1 MTRFN
6 VHLVASKATFC
17 HKFVSAFLLVL
28 SSFTLVS
35 VVTAAEK
42 ELYLSRPAPVPI
54 ATDAG
59 IDIILDLPVFV
70 PITVAPDIELILNGS
85 FEEPKVTSPLGWTT
99 YFGQN
104 YTSGNATCPP
114 GTTTCNDGTL
124 IPGWSV
130 VWSHPIYPDPDWDP
144 VPGRIELQSD
154 TAAGR
159 IIANCSA
166 CRGEQKAELDSHH
179 RLGGT
184 MDNNSTIYQ
193 ILKTCPG
200 LAYTFK
206 YSWKGREDVAGM
218 SDLDVLIDDVLLTQH
233 IQFDVSWRNETYIF
247 TANQTGKTDVAF
259 HSCGDGNTFGV
270 FLDNISVIGPDGSI
284 PELCDEPY
292 DLCEFGDK
300 PISLT
305 LLYDGNDDTHHYQVT
320 DEVIVDPEVVTTYPD
335 PAHIVIYGNNK
346 NKDALFAGTWSIG
359 EPIVITGPRKR
370 IPSRLKFEIRD
381 PANGDAIVQTVQFHT
396 SCSQPLFIGDEFG
409 GITVLSA
416 IQ

>member
-1 MTRFN
+1 MKRFN
-6 VHLVASKATFC
+6 VNLVANKATFC
-17 HKFVSAFLLVL
+17 HKFLSAFLLVL
-28 SSFTLVS
+28 ISFTFAS
-35 VVTAAEK
+35 ISSAADK
-42 ELYLSRPAPVPI
+42 GLILNKPA
-54 ATDAG
+54 
-59 IDIILDLPVFV
+59 LV
-70 PITVAPDIELILNGS
+70 PITTVADVELIVNGS
-85 FEEPKVTSPLGWTT
+85 FEEPKVTSPGGWTT

-104 YTSGNATCPP
+104 YTSGIATCPLN
-114 GTTTCNDGTL
+114 TTTCNDGTL

-130 VWSHPIYPDPDWDP
+130 MWSHPMAPDPDWIP
-144 VPGRIELQSD
+144 EPGRIELQSD
-154 TAAGR
+154 VAAGR
-159 IIANCSA
+159 IIGSCTA

-179 RLGGT
+179 RLGDT
-184 MDNNSTIYQ
+184 TDNNATIYQ

-206 YSWKGREDVAGM
+206 YSWKGREDVVGM

-233 IQFDVSWRNETYIF
+233 VQFDESWRNVTHIF
-247 TANQTGKTDVAF
+247 TANQTGISAVAF
-259 HSCGDGNTFGV
+259 HSCGDGNTLGV
-270 FLDNISVIGPDGSI
+270 FLDSISVIGPDGSV

-292 DLCEFGDK
+292 DLCDFGDK

-305 LLYDGNDDTHHYQVT
+305 LLYDGNDDTNHHQVT
-320 DEVIVDPEVVTTYPD
+320 DEVIVDPEVVTAYPD

-346 NKDALFAGTWSIG
+346 NEDALYAGTYSIG
-359 EPIVITGPRKR
+359 ERIIITGPRNR

>member
-6 VHLVASKATFC
+6 VHLVANKATFC

-35 VVTAAEK
+35 IATAAEK
-42 ELYLSRPAPVPI
+42 ELNLSRSAPVPI
-54 ATDAG
+54 AT
-59 IDIILDLPVFV
+59 
-70 PITVAPDIELILNGS
+70 APDVELILNGS
-85 FEEPKVTSPLGWTT
+85 FEEPQVTSPSGWTT

-104 YTSGNATCPP
+104 YTSGIATCPLN
-114 GTTTCNDGTL
+114 TTTCNDGTL

-130 VWSHPIYPDPDWDP
+130 MWSHPLAPDPDWVP
-144 VPGRIELQSD
+144 EPGRIELQSD
-154 TAAGR
+154 VAAGE
-159 IIANCSA
+159 IIGSCTA

-179 RLGGT
+179 RLGDT
-184 MDNNSTIYQ
+184 TDNNATIYQ

-206 YSWKGREDVAGM
+206 YSWKGREDVVGM
-218 SDLDVLIDDVLLTQH
+218 SDLDVLIEDVLLTQH
-233 IQFDVSWRNETYIF
+233 VQFDVSWRHETHIF
-247 TANQTGKTDVAF
+247 TANQTGTTAIAF
-259 HSCGDGNTFGV
+259 HSCGDGNTLGV

-305 LLYDGNDDTHHYQVT
+305 LLYDGNDDTLHHQTT
-320 DEVIVDPEVVTTYPD
+320 DEVIVDPEVVTAYPD
-335 PAHIVIYGNNK
+335 PAHIVIYGNNP
-346 NKDALFAGTWSIG
+346 NKDALYAGTWSIG
-359 EPIVITGPRKR
+359 EPIVFTGPHHR
-370 IPSRLKFEIRD
+370 IPSRLRFEIRD
-381 PANGDAIVQTVQFHT
+381 PENNDAVVQTVQFHT